1 MEGGKGVEVT
11 GVPMT
16 RDLLDDCL
24 RVILFRVVKV
34 WRGERR
40 AGDWNDLRLML
51 TQKPTSQVVFCALSF
66 FWRALLFFFLRP
78 LLFFFCVLSFFFS
91 LYSRPSHRTTGFL
104 RPFLNSLVCL
114 SDIQVTP
121 KTGSGF
127 NAFNCATR
135 AFDCLESPYRASSSS
150 SFA

>member
-16 RDLLDDCL
+16 RDLLGDCL
-24 RVILFRVVKV
+24 RVILFRVVIV
-34 WRGERR
+34 WGGERR

-66 FWRALLFFFLRP
+66 FWRALL
-78 LLFFFCVLSFFFS
+78 FFFS